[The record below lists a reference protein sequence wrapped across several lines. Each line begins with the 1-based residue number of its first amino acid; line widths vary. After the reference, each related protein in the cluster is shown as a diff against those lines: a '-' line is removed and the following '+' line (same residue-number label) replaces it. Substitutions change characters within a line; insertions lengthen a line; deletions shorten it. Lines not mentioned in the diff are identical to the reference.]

1 MIAAARIAS
10 LGALAAGVS
19 LLAACANNPPT
30 PDWQLNAK
38 SGLDHAVEAW
48 LAGNTGIESQ
58 EFAGVR
64 STIARTGRPALLARA
79 ELVRCASRV
88 ASLEVGDCEGYR
100 LLAADAEPP
109 ERAYAR
115 YLAGRAGP
123 PDVPLLPEQHRAIAA
138 LTTTPTSDLAALD
151 RMTDPLAKLVGAS
164 VLLQTGR
171 GSPAVVARAVE
182 AASAQGW
189 RRPLLAWLQV
199 QLRQT
204 EASGDPLT
212 ADRIR
217 RRIALVVSGAAAPR
231 SP

>member
-1 MIAAARIAS
+1 MSAPARIAR
-10 LGALAAGVS
+10 LGAYAAAAC

-30 PDWQLNAK
+30 PDWQLNVK

-64 STIARTGRPALLARA
+64 SAIARTGRPALLARA

-88 ASLEVGDCEGYR
+88 ASLEIGECEGYR
-100 LLAADAEPP
+100 PLAADAEPV
-109 ERAYAR
+109 ERAYAA

-138 LTTTPTSDLAALD
+138 ATTAPPSDLAALD
-151 RMTDPLAKLVGAS
+151 RMTDPLARLVGAS

-182 AASAQGW
+182 SASAQGW

-204 EASGDPLT
+204 EASGDQPSV
-212 ADRIR
+212 DRIR
-217 RRIALVVSGAAAPR
+217 RRIALVEGGAAAPR